1 MKRRNIFPWLL
12 GLVLLATTSP
22 ILTACSSDDDNNSGG
37 NGKEQTDSL
46 TAMYD
51 DLEFLQR
58 SLCMIDSAGK
68 LVRYE
73 IGEAINKSEP
83 EHRYIGVDDIEEAAK
98 MFANWIAP
106 DVKLAEITPTVSDL
120 TAELTDTLGHAQG
133 TIYFRAGSGTTVAE
147 VTASA
152 GTNLKYVSRI
162 TFLLNSAWPYN
173 SETIVWHKGDIR
185 RFRITGR
192 PGKYL
197 LDPDK
202 ELDFVLIREGRNGQ
216 MPMWVTVTKEKYPYK
231 DFWDKNGTFII
242 VAQSSY
248 CPADAKARTI
258 SDIMRGDW
266 DFFKGRLNDADAG
279 ELRDGGS
286 YLIDGWHGWPVTFQ
300 HIIMLSN
307 GWIHGTCFGV
317 GGDGPEQFLLKVDWL
332 NDDQLPLRATAGTNI
347 TSGFEDV
354 RGSYDNLFD
363 GLNDTMWET
372 NHLTWASQSD
382 PKYYVEF
389 ESSKLIK
396 PTGYTLVTG
405 SVDQW
410 PKDNCNPHTWK
421 LYGKRKTRDN
431 WTLLDERSGQNL
443 PFESYRSESYSLS
456 NGGGEYQYFRLEIID
471 DQPWLKLAE
480 FKLVQ

>member
-12 GLVLLATTSP
+12 GLMLLATTSP
-22 ILTACSSDDDNNSGG
+22 ILAACSGSDDDSNSGT
-37 NGKEQTDSL
+37 EQPGDE
-46 TAMYD
+46 AIKYD
-51 DLEFLQR
+51 DLAVFQKAI
-58 SLCMIDSAGK
+58 CTIDSAGK
-68 LVRYE
+68 LVRYD

-98 MFANWIAP
+98 IFATWIAP
-106 DVKLAEITPTVSDL
+106 DVKLAEITPTISDL
-120 TAELTDTLGHAQG
+120 TAELTDTLGRPQG

-185 RFRITGR
+185 RFRITGK

-202 ELDFVLIREGRNGQ
+202 EPDFVLIREGRNGQ
-216 MPMWVTVTKEKYPYK
+216 MPMWVTVTKEKYPYASA
-231 DFWDKNGTFII
+231 WDKNGTFNV

-389 ESSKLIK
+389 ESSKLIRHK
-396 PTGYTLVTG
+396 WYLLRYLLWFILSHGLIN
-405 SVDQW
+405 VDL
-410 PKDNCNPHTWK
+410 NTW
-421 LYGKRKTRDN
+421 
-431 WTLLDERSGQNL
+431 
-443 PFESYRSESYSLS
+443 
-456 NGGGEYQYFRLEIID
+456 
-471 DQPWLKLAE
+471 
-480 FKLVQ
+480 

>member
-12 GLVLLATTSP
+12 GLMLLATTSP
-22 ILTACSSDDDNNSGG
+22 ILTACSSSDDDNDGG
-37 NGKEQTDSL
+37 TEKPGDEAIK
-46 TAMYD
+46 YD
-51 DLEFLQR
+51 DLAVFQKAI
-58 SLCMIDSAGK
+58 CTIDSAGK
-68 LVRYE
+68 LVRYD

-83 EHRYIGVDDIEEAAK
+83 EHRYIGVEDIEEAAK
-98 MFANWIAP
+98 MFATWIAP

-120 TAELTDTLGHAQG
+120 TAELTDTLGRPQG

-147 VTASA
+147 VTASE

-173 SETIVWHKGDIR
+173 SEAVVWHIGDIR
-185 RFRITGR
+185 KFLIGGNAR
-192 PGKYL
+192 KYL
-197 LDPDK
+197 NDKDK
-202 ELDFVLIREGRNGQ
+202 ELPFVLVREGKNGQ
-216 MPMWVTVTKEKYPYK
+216 TPMWVALTNDTYG
-231 DFWDKNGTFII
+231 FWTETGRDEFLKI
-242 VAQSSY
+242 VQSDY
-248 CPADAKARTI
+248 CPTLDKAKIISNIMAGQWNFFQERFDEARKL
-258 SDIMRGDW
+258 G
-266 DFFKGRLNDADAG
+266 GG
-279 ELRDGGS
+279 ELRSSGS
-286 YLIDGWHGWPVTFQ
+286 YMVDSYHWAYLTKYHDM
-300 HIIMLSN
+300 IMLSN
-307 GWIHGTCFGV
+307 GWIHGAV
-317 GGDGPEQFLLKVDWL
+317 GAGEQILMKVDWL
-332 NDDQLPLRATAGTNI
+332 KDGDIPMRATAGTNI

-396 PTGYTLVTG
+396 PTGYTLITG

-421 LYGKRKTRDN
+421 LKGKRKTRDD

-471 DQPWLKLAE
+471 NQPWLKLAE
-480 FKLVQ
+480 FKFKLE